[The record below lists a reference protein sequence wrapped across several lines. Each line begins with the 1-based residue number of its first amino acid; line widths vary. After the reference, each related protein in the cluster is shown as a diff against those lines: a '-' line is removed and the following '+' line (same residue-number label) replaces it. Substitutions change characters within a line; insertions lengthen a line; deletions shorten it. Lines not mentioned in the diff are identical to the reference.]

1 MPHPTW
7 LAAFPEKDIIF
18 MHHLHIQEKEKEKE
32 NTTGKPELQKRG
44 DWEASSEN
52 EAICLYFDAQ
62 CQALPTH
69 CLFVA
74 LTQLPFGDR
83 EAEGPFGETCLK
95 GATPLHASVQA
106 DRE

>member
-1 MPHPTW
+1 
-7 LAAFPEKDIIF
+7 
-18 MHHLHIQEKEKEKE
+18 MHHLHIQEKEKEN
-32 NTTGKPELQKRG
+32 NTTRKPELQKRG
-44 DWEASSEN
+44 GWEASGEN

-62 CQALPTH
+62 CQLLPTH

-74 LTQLPFGDR
+74 LSQLPFAFGDR

>member
-7 LAAFPEKDIIF
+7 LAAFPEQDTIF
-18 MHHLHIQEKEKEKE
+18 MHHLHIQEKEKEK
-32 NTTGKPELQKRG
+32 NTTRKPELQKRSG
-44 DWEASSEN
+44 WEVSGEN
-52 EAICLYFDAQ
+52 EAIGLYFDAQ
-62 CQALPTH
+62 CPPLPTH

-74 LTQLPFGDR
+74 LSQLLTVR
-83 EAEGPFGETCLK
+83 LRGPFGETCLK